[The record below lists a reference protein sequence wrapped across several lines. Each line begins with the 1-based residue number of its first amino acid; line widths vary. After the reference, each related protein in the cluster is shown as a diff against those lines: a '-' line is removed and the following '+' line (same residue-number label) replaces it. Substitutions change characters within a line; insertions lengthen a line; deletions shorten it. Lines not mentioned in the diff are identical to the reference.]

1 MEPYND
7 RVTRCGDGKYRWVY
21 EYPMLKNPTILLTTL
36 KLFLLCGLA
45 PVGIVVLSSLSRE
58 GIGALVSGLQ
68 VYGILVLIALPL
80 TLISYGILAMNYG
93 WTYIVLFEMDETGIT
108 HLQQPRQFQKAQGL
122 AWLSELAGGGDP
134 AAAGRG
140 LAIAA
145 HNSSTTRFSQV
156 RRMKRLPRWD
166 TIKLHG
172 RLHRNQ
178 VYVPQPDGDFVW
190 NYIAAHCPQAK
201 KSVEFGAFAKR
212 NT

>member
-1 MEPYND
+1 MEPYSD

-58 GIGALVSGLQ
+58 GIDALVSGLQ

-108 HLQQPRQFQKAQGL
+108 HLRQPRQFQKTQGL
-122 AWLSELAGGGDP
+122 AWLSELAGGGAP
-134 AAAGRG
+134 SA
-140 LAIAA
+140 AA

-178 VYVPQPDGDFVW
+178 VYVLPEDYDFVW
-190 NYIAAHCPQAK
+190 NHIAAHCPQAK
-201 KSVEFGAFAKR
+201 KSVAFGAFAKR

>member
-1 MEPYND
+1 
-7 RVTRCGDGKYRWVY
+7 
-21 EYPMLKNPTILLTTL
+21 MLKNPTILLTALT
-36 KLFLLCGLA
+36 LFLLCGLV

-58 GIGALVSGLQ
+58 GIDALVSGLQ

-108 HLQQPRQFQKAQGL
+108 HLRQPRQFPKTQGF
-122 AWLSELAGGGDP
+122 
-134 AAAGRG
+134 
-140 LAIAA
+140 AIAT
-145 HNSSTTRFSQV
+145 HNSGTTRFSQV

-178 VYVPQPDGDFVW
+178 VYVLPEDYDFVW
-190 NYIAAHCPQAK
+190 NHIAAHCPQAK
-201 KSVEFGAFAKR
+201 KSVAFGAFAKR

>member
-1 MEPYND
+1 MEPYSD

-36 KLFLLCGLA
+36 TLFLLCGLA

-58 GIGALVSGLQ
+58 GIDALVSGLQ

-108 HLQQPRQFQKAQGL
+108 HLQQPRQFQKAQGF
-122 AWLSELAGGGDP
+122 
-134 AAAGRG
+134 
-140 LAIAA
+140 AIAA

-178 VYVPQPDGDFVW
+178 VYVPPADGDFVW

-201 KSVEFGAFAKR
+201 KSVAFGAFAKR

>member
-1 MEPYND
+1 MEPYSD

-58 GIGALVSGLQ
+58 GIDALVSGLQ

-108 HLQQPRQFQKAQGL
+108 HLQQPRQFPKTQGF
-122 AWLSELAGGGDP
+122 A
-134 AAAGRG
+134 
-140 LAIAA
+140 
-145 HNSSTTRFSQV
+145 
-156 RRMKRLPRWD
+156 
-166 TIKLHG
+166 
-172 RLHRNQ
+172 
-178 VYVPQPDGDFVW
+178 
-190 NYIAAHCPQAK
+190 IAAHCPQAK
-201 KSVEFGAFAKR
+201 KSVAFGAFAKR

>member
-1 MEPYND
+1 MEPYSD

-108 HLQQPRQFQKAQGL
+108 HLQQPRQFQKTQGV
-122 AWLSELAGGGDP
+122 
-134 AAAGRG
+134 
-140 LAIAA
+140 AIAA
-145 HNSSTTRFSQV
+145 YNSSTTRFSQV

-178 VYVPQPDGDFVW
+178 VYVPPADGDFVW

-201 KSVEFGAFAKR
+201 KSVAFGAFAKR
-212 NT
+212 NA

>member
-1 MEPYND
+1 MEPYSD

-36 KLFLLCGLA
+36 TLFLLCALA
-45 PVGIVVLSSLSRE
+45 PVGLVVLSSLSRE

-68 VYGILVLIALPL
+68 VYGILVLIALLL

-108 HLQQPRQFQKAQGL
+108 HLQQPRQFQKAQGF
-122 AWLSELAGGGDP
+122 
-134 AAAGRG
+134 
-140 LAIAA
+140 AIAA
-145 HNSSTTRFSQV
+145 QNSSTTRFSQV

-178 VYVPQPDGDFVW
+178 VYVLPEDYDFVW

-201 KSVEFGAFAKR
+201 KSVAFGAFAKR